1 MIRLRGFLLVAYFL
15 SGCAAL
21 IYEVV
26 WTRLLTQ
33 QIGQSVWAV
42 STVLAAFMAGLGGGA
57 LVGGRAALRRSPV
70 QALKLYAALE
80 GVIACCALAMPIG
93 LPAVTAWLAFS
104 YADGVGG
111 GFAAARLGVTLVL
124 LTLPAAAM
132 GATFPIA
139 ARALPDSAD
148 RPGSM
153 AGALYASNTA
163 GACAGAMLAGFLL
176 VPMLGLQRTSLC
188 AVALNVLAGGL
199 AMWLTA
205 ADAAPQSTTAVA
217 TSARE
222 RQTAPRVQ
230 RAGRAPSRT
239 SRTSRGAA
247 LPVSHRVLAAS
258 ALGLT
263 GFAALVNEVAWTRV
277 LALTIG
283 PTTYTFS
290 GMLTLFILGLAIG
303 SAVAARLTAQ
313 SRQPVTAL
321 GLVLVLAGVAALA
334 AMAQVETLPLRVA
347 DLVRGSHVSFVEVL
361 RGEMTMWA
369 VLLLPIAAA
378 FGAAFPLALRVAVQ
392 HADRAPREASLLYAA
407 NTAGA
412 IVGSLAAGFLLVPM
426 LGLQRTIEA
435 AALLV
440 MTGGI
445 VTLAASPV
453 RRAIT
458 VAAGVA
464 VAMLG
469 GLAVQAARWD
479 ATLLSAGAY
488 KYAPYVQG
496 PDLESALSA
505 GSLLYYID
513 GPAATVSVRRAAG
526 VQSLAIDGKVD
537 ASNGGDM
544 LTQKLLAHV
553 PLLLH
558 PQPRS
563 VAIIGLGS
571 GVTLGA
577 ALRHPVARADT
588 IEISREVVDASR
600 FFEAENH
607 HALADPRARLIV
619 GDGRSHLQLAS
630 APYDVIISEP
640 SNPWMAGVAS
650 LFTREF
656 FLAARRALAADGILC
671 QWAHTYDISGR
682 DLRSIAATFASV
694 FPDGTIWLVGAG
706 DVLLIASPA
715 GIVPRL
721 GTIEASFARPGVAS
735 DLAEVAVPDAAAVIA
750 MYSGGPSELGAYA
763 AGAIVQTDDRNTLEF
778 SAARAIVGAGEDNA
792 SVLRNLAGLDRLPSI
807 VVAARSPSD
816 VVRWGDR
823 GRMLL
828 QAEAYDSAYDAFAKA
843 VAHDADD
850 QPAVDG
856 LVRAA
861 AGAGRQET
869 ATALLATLAAQQP
882 RGIAVRIGLSR
893 LLASSGDAAGGLEQV
908 MPLIAAIS
916 TDPRPTEQAAAILAD
931 LGDAGRLRPLAEHL
945 SRHWPQ
951 RSSGPYFL
959 ATTAFL
965 EGRLEEAERLAGSA
979 VNAHP
984 GEARLRIL
992 AGAASASLG
1001 RRDAARAQFDAALT
1015 ISPRDPALYA
1025 NLGLLD
1031 LEMGAPQSAIGR
1043 FAEAL
1048 ILDPSS
1054 GVAVGGLARA
1064 LRQAG
1069 FPDRAARMEQTK
1081 AAAVRPR

>member
-1 MIRLRGFLLVAYFL
+1 MIRLRRVLLVVYCL

-80 GVIACCALAMPIG
+80 GLIACCALAMPIV

-104 YADGVGG
+104 YDDGVGG

-132 GATFPIA
+132 GATFPVA

-199 AMWLTA
+199 AMWLAA
-205 ADAAPQSTTAVA
+205 ADAAPRSTAAAA
-217 TSARE
+217 TMAPARE
-222 RQTAPRVQ
+222 RQ
-230 RAGRAPSRT
+230 RASHVGHAGAASLRTPRT
-239 SRTSRGAA
+239 SLA
-247 LPVSHRVLAAS
+247 VSPTVLAAC

-283 PTTYTFS
+283 PTTYAFS

-313 SRQPVTAL
+313 IRQPVTAL

-334 AMAQVETLPLRVA
+334 AMAQVETLTLRVA
-347 DLVRGSHVSFVEVL
+347 DLVRGANVRFGEVL

-369 VLLLPIAAA
+369 ALLLPMAAA

-392 HADRAPREASLLYAA
+392 NANRAPRDASLVYAA

-412 IVGSLAAGFLLVPM
+412 IVGSLAAGFLLVPL

-440 MTGGI
+440 MTGGV

-453 RRAIT
+453 RRTIT
-458 VAAGVA
+458 VAAGAA

-469 GLAVQAARWD
+469 GLAVQAGRWD

-505 GSLLYYID
+505 GSLRYYID

-558 PQPRS
+558 PRPRS

-577 ALRHPVARADT
+577 ALRHPIARADT
-588 IEISREVVDASR
+588 IEISREVVDASS
-600 FFEAENH
+600 FFAAENH

-619 GDGRSHLQLAS
+619 GDGRSHLLLAS

-735 DLAEVAVPDAAAVIA
+735 DLADVAVPDAAAVIA

-763 AGAIVQTDDRNTLEF
+763 AGAIVQTDDRTTLEF

-792 SVLRNLAGLDRLPSI
+792 SVLRNLTALDRLPSL

-816 VVRWGDR
+816 VARWGDR

-843 VAHDADD
+843 VAHDADS

-861 AGAGRQET
+861 AGAGRPEA
-869 ATALLATLAAQQP
+869 ATALLAALAAQQP

-893 LLASSGDAAGGLEQV
+893 LLASSGDAARGLEQV
-908 MPLIAAIS
+908 MPLMAAGS
-916 TDPRPTEQAAAILAD
+916 TDPRPTEQAAAILGD

-945 SRHWPQ
+945 NRHWPQ

-984 GEARLRIL
+984 SEARLRTL

-1001 RRDAARAQFDAALT
+1001 RRDAARAQFDGALT

-1025 NLGLLD
+1025 NLGFLD

-1054 GVAVGGLARA
+1054 AAAVDGLARA

-1069 FPDRAARMEQTK
+1069 FPDRAARVEQTK